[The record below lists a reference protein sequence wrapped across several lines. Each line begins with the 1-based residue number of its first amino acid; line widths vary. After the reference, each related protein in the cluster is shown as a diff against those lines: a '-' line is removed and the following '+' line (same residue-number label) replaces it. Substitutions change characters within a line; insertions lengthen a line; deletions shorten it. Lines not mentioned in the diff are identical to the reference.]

1 MKTSINKFILGSV
14 LLTASVSACVNED
27 MTSSGDKV
35 AVQISASTALT
46 RAVDNTWGQNDVIG
60 ISMLK
65 AESSDVIAPYSNYN
79 YVTTDGNSNFTPA
92 TASQIMYFP
101 VDGSNVSFKA
111 YYPYSSKLPAGMTAP
126 LSVKD
131 QSSLADLDFMTA
143 EHLAGTSKDDPNV
156 KLHFY
161 HRLAKVMIDLTT
173 EDNSIS
179 LEGCKLSVKGLKT
192 AGSYDIM
199 NEKLT
204 VDANSTAD
212 ISILIRNGKGEA
224 IFLPREAG
232 AGVTFQVTTANG
244 GIYTATLKD
253 DVPFKGGYKH
263 TLHIKLTKTP
273 VVISATIEEWLDGPE
288 TRSNVIHVVTG
299 LNDSENVKEG
309 DTLHLFLKDQTA
321 YTSAA
326 KFTYNADGKWTT
338 STPIYWDDIKADPAY
353 FIGTT
358 IIDAKLNDTQMD
370 DILLSKEATVTPF
383 TGVNLEL
390 QHAGAKAVVELK
402 STDGSFS
409 ANELA
414 GATITFPS
422 YKYTGKVNAQGEFVI
437 NDGTKD
443 IVAKDGV
450 AIFPPQTIKKGDVI
464 AIATIGGRKYE
475 IKATDENFDFGKGI
489 AKKLVAD
496 MSKTKVE
503 ISTKIIAWT
512 EEKHEFKDVRI
523 GSADLATNEGDLV
536 NGDQLTL
543 YTGTDAN
550 RIPQGKPFIY
560 NSTTNKW
567 EYSEPNNLLLWE
579 KMPTTGNIYASIE
592 RPAISGGASN
602 NQLPDYITATP
613 VANDGGIS
621 NTAVNFEM
629 KHQVAKVIVVLK
641 SNTYNLTDL
650 KDASVV
656 LPSYMTGGTLN
667 KGVFTCG
674 KIEGDIKLP
683 NLAINTENTY
693 VSDAAYLEPQDIAAK
708 KTIVKV
714 TLNNRVY
721 EANKESE
728 VLKYEAGKVTT
739 LFITIEK
746 ANIQISTNITKWT
759 DQLPVDFNK
768 GMFFEIGSGNAK
780 DFNNNDEITFYK
792 INSTSKVSGN
802 NKGKVETIG
811 SSKVISLNTPW
822 YRDDFSTNDK
832 ILAVFPVQ
840 PTTVADEVET
850 FSFASTGTNE
860 LKNDLQTAVASIGSN
875 TEITFGFTHAL
886 SKVTVNIIKGTG
898 FTDKELEDAANATP
912 SKLNIAMNNF
922 KLGGTVNV
930 ANGTATATGST
941 TDTFLP
947 TKLKTP
953 NTAELED
960 KSTVKAAVS
969 YEALVMPKQTIAN
982 GTIIATVT
990 FNGQTYPAKITKE
1003 TIFEAGKNYI
1013 YNITL
1018 NKTGISLS
1026 TSVAGWNDKNGGDI
1040 TIQ

>member
-1 MKTSINKFILGSV
+1 MKASINKFILGSV
-14 LLTASVSACVNED
+14 LLTAAVTACVNED
-27 MTSSGDKV
+27 MTPSGDKV

-111 YYPYSSKLPAGMTAP
+111 YYPYSSKLPAGMTAL

-212 ISILIRNGKGEA
+212 ISVLIRNGKGEA

-288 TRSNVIHVVTG
+288 TRSNVVRVVTG
-299 LNDSENVKEG
+299 LNDSKNVKEG
-309 DTLHLFLKDQTA
+309 DTLRLFLKDQTA
-321 YTSAA
+321 YASAS
-326 KFTYNADGKWTT
+326 KFIYNADGKWTT

-358 IIDAKLNDTQMD
+358 VIDSKLNDTQMD
-370 DILLSKEATVTPF
+370 DILITKETAVSPF

-390 QHAGAKAVVELK
+390 QHVGSKAVVELK

-409 ANELA
+409 ANELT
-414 GATITFPS
+414 GATIIFPG

-489 AKKLVAD
+489 AKKLIAD

-503 ISTKIIAWT
+503 ISTKIIPWT
-512 EEKHEFKDVRI
+512 EEEHEFKDVRI
-523 GSADLATNEGDLV
+523 GSANLAANSGDLV
-536 NGDQLTL
+536 NGDKLTL
-543 YTGTDAN
+543 YTGTDDAV
-550 RIPQGKPFIY
+550 RTQQGGYFTY
-560 NSTTNKW
+560 NSTTKKW
-567 EYSEPNNLLLWE
+567 EYSEPSAPLLWE

-592 RPAISGGASN
+592 RPAISEGAAN

-613 VANDGGIS
+613 VVNDGGVS

-641 SNTYNLTDL
+641 SNTYPLDKL

-656 LPSYMTGGTLN
+656 LPSYMTGATLN
-667 KGVFTCG
+667 NGVFTCG

-721 EANKESE
+721 EAKKESE

-739 LFITIEK
+739 LIITLEK
-746 ANIQISTNITKWT
+746 SNVEISTKISPWT
-759 DQLPVDFNK
+759 DGETLPLT
-768 GMFFEIGSGNAK
+768 GMFFEVSDGEVEDGGSEDFKFKAGDKISFYNNSAGSTTGTIEAEGNK
-780 DFNNNDEITFYK
+780 KF
-792 INSTSKVSGN
+792 INLSP
-802 NKGKVETIG
+802 I
-811 SSKVISLNTPW
+811 W
-822 YRDDFSTNDK
+822 YRDEFTTGDK
-832 ILAVFPVQ
+832 IFAVFPQ
-840 PTTVADEVET
+840 CTITTGESD
-850 FSFASTGTNE
+850 FSFISSGTDAAT
-860 LKNDLQTAVASIGSN
+860 NDLLTAVSTVGASANLSFNFI
-875 TEITFGFTHAL
+875 HAL
-886 SKVTVNIIKGTG
+886 SKVTVNIIAGDG
-898 FTDKELEDAANATP
+898 FTASDFTDLNVEL
-912 SKLNIAMNNF
+912 NNF
-922 KLGGTVNV
+922 KLTGKVSIATGK
-930 ANGTATATGST
+930 ATATDNASNIISLVAGT
-941 TDTFLP
+941 A
-947 TKLKTP
+947 
-953 NTAELED
+953 NTG
-960 KSTVKAAVS
+960 AVAS
-969 YEALVMPKQTIAN
+969 YNALVMPQTIARATQIVTVTW
-982 GTIIATVT
+982 GGHTYTATVADAFKT
-990 FNGQTYPAKITKE
+990 ETSKQLVLKE
-1003 TIFEAGKNYI
+1003 NEQSVI
-1013 YNITL
+1013 NITFK
-1018 NKTGISLS
+1018 KTGISLS
-1026 TSVAGWNDKNGGDI
+1026 ATVKPWGEGDKGDI